1 MIKSVALF
9 VLVMFSAC
17 IQAEQ
22 LVLRVEVLS
31 QEGTDFYIECK
42 DLAEDQV
49 CIPFHFWYIYTAKII
64 DVVSGDYN
72 SEKIRFARLQHGE
85 RVGDSLKDVF
95 VVLEY
100 FKNKTNSEQIGVTAY
115 ASSFSAVEKVVCM
128 SDEMKLAFADKL
140 EFAHAIDESSCF
152 FLWDIETVDDLEDN
166 EDT

>member
-9 VLVMFSAC
+9 VLIMFSAC

-31 QEGTDFYIECK
+31 QEGTDLYIDCK
-42 DLAEDQV
+42 DLADDQV
-49 CIPFHFWYIYTAKII
+49 CIPFHFWYIYTAKIL
-64 DVVSGDYN
+64 DVVSGDYS

-85 RVGDSLKDVF
+85 RIGDSLKDVF
-95 VVLEY
+95 VVLED
-100 FKNKTNSEQIGVTAY
+100 FENKTNSEQIGATAY
-115 ASSFSAVEKVVCM
+115 ASSFSVVEKVVCI

-140 EFAHAIDESSCF
+140 EFTHAIDESSCF
-152 FLWDIETVDDLEDN
+152 FLRDIDTVDELEDN